1 MGGLFSSPKTVK
13 APPPP
18 PIEPPPVVEDTGVE
32 EAERKSLRR
41 RSGRRQT
48 FLTGDLVPETE
59 KKAVL
64 G

>member
-18 PIEPPPVVEDTGVE
+18 PPPAIPDVGEEVEDI
-32 EAERKSLRR
+32 ARRKRPR
-41 RSGRRQT
+41 GRRET
-48 FLTGDLVPETE
+48 FLTGDLVPETG
-59 KKAVL
+59 KKKVL